1 MIELTLYGVNG
12 EIISTDARVAA
23 EEMARAAN
31 SFGISLMRDQEETTD
46 GTVCDFCGNK
56 FEAAPPKKCPI
67 CGSKIGG
74 RRNRSPKRLS

>member
-12 EIISTDARVAA
+12 EIISTDARAAA
-23 EEMARAAN
+23 EEMAEAAY

-46 GTVCDFCGNK
+46 GAACDFCGNM

-67 CGSKIGG
+67 CGTKIDG
-74 RRNRSPKRLS
+74 RRPSA